1 MSKSKKPDLQ
11 KEGVKSC
18 AALFRPTIVVCLLS
32 AVTAV
37 ILAALFFLYQERI
50 QIDGKWNR
58 AIQGLMATVVILPFL
73 LFFQLW
79 RQWKVQY
86 LLDNLRTNLSRLSES
101 DSIGQ
106 DLSELSVFPA
116 ESKTPAVSQGWN
128 RLLDFL
134 DRLQEQ
140 IEVTYAE
147 SNVGHIVDSY
157 DAQRLVGLFDALP
170 IGILMADASG
180 RISMANRS
188 CEGKMS
194 RPLSQLIGSN
204 LKDLFDDLDAQS
216 HLGHFLKKQ
225 ASCSDDYFEVSVQAV
240 LVKTKNA
247 RATISDED
255 VNSSEQP
262 VDTAEP
268 AEISILRVSC
278 HRTSTQGRE
287 ADIVVTIRDITQQ
300 KISEASRDDFIAH
313 VSHEL
318 RSPLANIRAY
328 AETLL
333 SDMLLD
339 ASSQKEAFNVINDE
353 TIRLTRLVNDVLDLS
368 RMESGSMTLEK
379 GEVVME
385 RLIRQSINDLKAIA
399 ASKSI
404 TLQTNYHPKFPN
416 LYADRDKLAIVI
428 NNVLSNAVKYTPE
441 GGTVFLETDVDERFV
456 YIKITDT
463 GYGIAKENIEKIF
476 EKFYRVQNEE
486 TAHITGT
493 GLGLATSKEVVTLHG
508 GSIDVTSELNKGTE
522 MIIKLPMTVTGPVL
536 GPAQS
541 A

>member
-1 MSKSKKPDLQ
+1 
-11 KEGVKSC
+11 
-18 AALFRPTIVVCLLS
+18 
-32 AVTAV
+32 
-37 ILAALFFLYQERI
+37 
-50 QIDGKWNR
+50 
-58 AIQGLMATVVILPFL
+58 
-73 LFFQLW
+73 
-79 RQWKVQY
+79 
-86 LLDNLRTNLSRLSES
+86 
-101 DSIGQ
+101 
-106 DLSELSVFPA
+106 
-116 ESKTPAVSQGWN
+116 
-128 RLLDFL
+128 
-134 DRLQEQ
+134 
-140 IEVTYAE
+140 
-147 SNVGHIVDSY
+147 
-157 DAQRLVGLFDALP
+157 
-170 IGILMADASG
+170 
-180 RISMANRS
+180 MANRS
-188 CEGKMS
+188 CEGEMG
-194 RPLSQLIGSN
+194 RPLSQLIGSDLKN
-204 LKDLFDDLDAQS
+204 LFEDRDAQS
-216 HLGHFLKKQ
+216 HLGHFLKQQ
-225 ASCSDDYFEVSVQAV
+225 ASCSDDYFEVSVQSV
-240 LVKTKNA
+240 LGKTKSA
-247 RATISDED
+247 R
-255 VNSSEQP
+255 VNVSEGDADKSEQR
-262 VDTAEP
+262 VDMAEP
-268 AEISILRVSC
+268 AETSILRVSC

-300 KISEASRDDFIAH
+300 KISESSRDDFIAH

-339 ASSQKEAFNVINDE
+339 DSSQKEAFNVINDE

-368 RMESGSMTLEK
+368 RMESGSMTLDK

-428 NNVLSNAVKYTPE
+428 NNVLSNAVKYTPD

-508 GSIDVTSELNKGTE
+508 GSIDVTSEVNKGTE
-522 MIIKLPMTVTGPVL
+522 MIIKLPITVTGPVL